1 MAQTMERSLSSAAPE
16 SIRDSVSSRRLV
28 AVMAG
33 VILGMLLASLDQ
45 TVVGT
50 AMPRVIADLG
60 GLNHYSWVFTAYM
73 LSSTVVVPIYGKLS
87 DIYGRR
93 PFFLAGMTLFLIG
106 SALSGTS
113 QNMVQLI
120 LFRAL
125 QGLGAGGM
133 MPIAQA
139 IIADVFPPAERGKWQ
154 GLIMSVFGLS
164 TIIGPTL
171 GGWLTD
177 NWGWRWVFYINMPVG
192 ILAIITAGLALP
204 KLSRR
209 RAHQI
214 DYIGSALL
222 IAGATPLLLAF
233 SWAGTEYPWMSA
245 MIAGLLVFAVAAL
258 VGFIIYERRV
268 AEPILSPALF
278 KNSIFSVSI
287 MATFLTSVGLY
298 GAIMYLPLFVQ
309 AVIGSSATDS
319 GVVLTPLM
327 LGFIVSSI
335 VSGQIMART
344 GRYKALALIGFVGAS
359 IGLFLLSRMTVDATN
374 GLVVRNMAITGLGLG
389 VMMSLFTIVVQ
400 NAFPFN
406 QMGQV
411 TAGLQF
417 FRSIGGT
424 IGVAVLGSLMSSR
437 FQSELAAN
445 MPPALAE
452 RLPADKLAALANPQ
466 VLLAPQATS
475 QLKETFAAFG
485 AQGDQL
491 FAALMQ
497 AIRLSLATAITNLFF
512 VGMVAMI
519 VALVITLF
527 LREIPLRKSH
537 SATSDLA
544 ALGEGM
550 VDLGEER
557 ADEAVEAI
565 ELTAPQV

>member
-245 MIAGLLVFAVAAL
+245 MIAGLLVFAIAAL

-557 ADEAVEAI
+557 DDEAI
-565 ELTAPQV
+565 EAIEAAAPQV